1 MKTKFPSFILY
12 LISRFKYYFNNYAK
26 ENKLF
31 LEINKKELY
40 LGTKLTLSNRLSY
53 VRAKGKIILFQNSLF
68 SSEDFK
74 KAYRLSGRENSNKQ
88 KQEYSVI
95 FTIMNIHKKG
105 WIPNAI
111 VEKKGDKKNLYFCHF
126 LFII

>member
-1 MKTKFPSFILY
+1 MKTKFSSFILY

-40 LGTKLTLSNRLSY
+40 LGTKLTLSNILCY

-74 KAYRLSGRENSNKQ
+74 KAYRLSGRENSQWGQANDS
-88 KQEYSVI
+88 ENTNS
-95 FTIMNIHKKG
+95 FFSSPNI
-105 WIPNAI
+105 
-111 VEKKGDKKNLYFCHF
+111 
-126 LFII
+126 